1 MSNTIGFLRRH
12 ISAILAIALLMGG
25 GGVAYGVAGHGG
37 DRASSKA
44 TRIYACVK
52 SHSHLLT
59 RTSATKPCPK
69 GSKKISWSIAGPAGA
84 AGVAGAQGPI
94 GPDGAAGATGATGPA
109 GAQGAPGPAGADGI
123 DGIDGIDG
131 TDGIDGIDGTD
142 GVDGIDGTDGTDGT
156 DGADAVS
163 DFAEFFA
170 LAPPDNAATVALGS
184 DVAFP
189 QDGPTAGG
197 GLTRTGPSTFNLA
210 QIGIYRVSFSV
221 PVTEAG
227 QLILTLNGADLAY
240 TVVGRATGTSIIA
253 GEALVQTTVINSL
266 LTVRNPAGNSTALTI
281 TPLSGGARPASSTL
295 VIERLD

>member
-123 DGIDGIDG
+123 DGI
-131 TDGIDGIDGTD
+131 
-142 GVDGIDGTDGTDGT
+142 DGIDGTDGTDGT